1 MKFIL
6 TAFLFVV
13 VASCSAQCFTLF
25 TLNAIGTD
33 ATAVFEG
40 TGAADPLYVVDWG
53 DGQIDTSTVPVLEHS
68 YASDGFYMATYYYF
82 DLDNP
87 NCSYFSFEAF
97 VLTGFSCNLNI
108 QIESIA
114 EAVVVD
120 VFAENT
126 SVPLVSIDWGDGSPE
141 LLDNS
146 GIHAYATPGTYEVCV
161 SLVDGDPAFPCQ
173 LTECQTV
180 EVLGVQGSCTVGFE
194 PTVQGQE
201 VSLAIAG
208 TGSAD
213 APYWI
218 DWGDG
223 TYSESPANS
232 HTYNVP
238 NYYTICIYYGEPGDI
253 ACQAWVCQEIFI
265 DPFASEC
272 VLQMVPLVDG
282 SDVQLQVLA
291 AGADAPIYFVDW
303 GDGSDGEFGFPQGY
317 TYGAAG
323 TYLICVSY
331 TDSLNPIGCQLN
343 ECQEVTVENSS
354 NPCTVALTVVNGGL
368 ENTYAVQAVG
378 EGAAL
383 PFYAIAWGDN
393 SPSVYAASGE
403 HAYSAPGAYE
413 ICVTYGDSL
422 NPFCNATLCE
432 TVNVISSVEEQNGAV
447 FLQASPIPLTDETA
461 ISFRLPQPGAITL
474 AVVDVF
480 GRRVATVY
488 TGSAGQETQLIS
500 WDSSGL
506 ASGLYSL
513 CLTGAGIQQV
523 VSLVK

>member
-1 MKFIL
+1 
-6 TAFLFVV
+6 
-13 VASCSAQCFTLF
+13 
-25 TLNAIGTD
+25 
-33 ATAVFEG
+33 
-40 TGAADPLYVVDWG
+40 
-53 DGQIDTSTVPVLEHS
+53 
-68 YASDGFYMATYYYF
+68 
-82 DLDNP
+82 
-87 NCSYFSFEAF
+87 
-97 VLTGFSCNLNI
+97 
-108 QIESIA
+108 
-114 EAVVVD
+114 
-120 VFAENT
+120 
-126 SVPLVSIDWGDGSPE
+126 

-146 GIHAYATPGTYEVCV
+146 GIHAYAAPGTYEVCV
-161 SLVDGDPAFPCQ
+161 SLVDGDPAFSCQ
-173 LTECQTV
+173 LTECQNV
-180 EVLGVQGSCTVGFE
+180 EVLGVQGSCTVAFE

-201 VSLAIAG
+201 VSLAITG

-223 TYSESPANS
+223 AYSESPAIS

-238 NYYTICIYYGEPGDI
+238 SYYTICVYYGEPGDM
-253 ACQAWVCQEIFI
+253 ACQASVCQEIFI

-291 AGADAPIYFVDW
+291 AGADVPMYFVDW

-317 TYGAAG
+317 TYAAAG

-343 ECQEVTVENSS
+343 ECQEVTVEIAS

-368 ENTYAVQAVG
+368 ENTYAAQAVG
-378 EGAAL
+378 EGATL

-393 SPSVYAASGE
+393 SPPLAAASGE
-403 HAYSAPGAYE
+403 HEYAAPGAYE

-422 NPFCNATLCE
+422 NPFCNATQCE

-447 FLQASPIPLTDETA
+447 FLQASPIPLTDETV

-488 TGSAGQETQLIS
+488 TGSAGQETQRIS

-513 CLTGAGIQQV
+513 CLTGSGIQQV